1 MSEPNIVQCTW
12 QDVDDYLTHLV
23 DNLDAK
29 YFSGVYGIPRG
40 GLVLSSWL
48 SHKMCLPLLS
58 APADRCIII
67 DDICDSGE
75 SLVHFVKNTSGSI
88 DPRHYYITT
97 MYHKPNKLNVKPD
110 YYYALKEDKWI
121 IFPWEV

>member
-1 MSEPNIVQCTW
+1 MKESSTVECSW
-12 QDVDDYLTHLV
+12 EDVNNYLEKLAT
-23 DNLDAK
+23 NLDSRI
-29 YFSGVYGIPRG
+29 FSGVYGIPRG
-40 GLVLSSWL
+40 GLVLASWL

-75 SLVHFVKNTSGSI
+75 SLVHYAQNSSGSS

-97 MYHKPNKLNVKPD
+97 MYHKPNKLQVEPD
-110 YYYALKEDKWI
+110 YYYELKEDKWI
-121 IFPWEV
+121 IFPWEH